1 MQSLALL
8 REPNIDILSGYPIP
22 SRFFDWLQEES
33 KNEKIKEATKSFV
46 EPLFSFLLERNC
58 TIVNKEEIT
67 DFLNNH
73 SGIVG
78 YLYEAPDVIKKKFG
92 EVSLSL
98 ELFFDP
104 EVKNDEGE
112 LFLSIE
118 TNFDIGKA
126 RENLRKI
133 DKEWFLNNFSNDV
146 GKFNLN
152 LEFI

>member
-73 SGIVG
+73 SGIVC

-133 DKEWFLNNFSNDV
+133 DKEWFLNNVSNDV